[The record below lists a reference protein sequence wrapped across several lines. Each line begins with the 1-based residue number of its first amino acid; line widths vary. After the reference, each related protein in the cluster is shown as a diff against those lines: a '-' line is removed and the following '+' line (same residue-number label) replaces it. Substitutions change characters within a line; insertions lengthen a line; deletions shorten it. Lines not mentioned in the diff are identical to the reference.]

1 MRYQINV
8 QRAAEGGAVGER
20 SEASQPVAKF
30 TLKPDAIR
38 MARLVTKRKG
48 VTNVVLIDKRVGE
61 PVAF

>member
-1 MRYQINV
+1 MRYQINS
-8 QRAAEGGAVGER
+8 ADK
-20 SEASQPVAKF
+20 PIAKF

-38 MARLVTKRKG
+38 TARLVAKRKG